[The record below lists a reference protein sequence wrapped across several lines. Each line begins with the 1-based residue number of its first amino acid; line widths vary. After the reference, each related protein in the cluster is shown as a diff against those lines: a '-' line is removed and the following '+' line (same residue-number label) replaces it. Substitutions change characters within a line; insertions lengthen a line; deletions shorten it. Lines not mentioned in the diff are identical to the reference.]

1 MKQKRLIL
9 DVPAVCHKTVKVA
22 AEYYGVTVKDF
33 IYHIVKQHMDQC
45 AIDDESLRK
54 ALLGVMEA
62 APMDEFPDGY
72 VLENAFVHPHI
83 LPWHKKE
90 LYIEDDH

>member
-1 MKQKRLIL
+1 M
-9 DVPAVCHKTVKVA
+9 DVPVVCHKTVKVA

-45 AIDDESLRK
+45 AIDDERLRM
-54 ALLGVMEA
+54 ALLGVMQA
-62 APMDEFPDGY
+62 APDNEFPDGY

-83 LPWHKKE
+83 LPWHDKQ
-90 LYIEDDH
+90 LS